1 MSALTHDTSIGSPR
15 SRASTGLVLAIVSAA
30 SFGLSGAIG
39 RGLMEAGWSPAAAVA
54 ARVAIASLALAPWSV
69 AQLRGRWRLMA
80 RGWRTLLVYGLVCV
94 AGCQL
99 AYFNAVLHLDVGV
112 ALLVEYTA
120 PVAIVVW
127 LWLRHG
133 QRPHRLTVIG
143 AAVAAVGLVL
153 VLDVVG
159 GVSLSAV
166 GLLWALGAMVG
177 AATYFVMSSD
187 ESHGIPAAALAAGG
201 LAVGAATL
209 TLAGVLGLV
218 PFTATTADLTYR
230 GTTVVWWV
238 PVLAL
243 GVVTA
248 AVPYITGIEASRRLG
263 SRLASFIALS
273 EVLAG
278 LIWAWLLLDQLPRS
292 IQLVGGVL
300 VVVGVIV
307 VKAGEP
313 AVDAAPEPVPD
324 ATVEDSAHGAT

>member
-1 MSALTHDTSIGSPR
+1 
-15 SRASTGLVLAIVSAA
+15 
-30 SFGLSGAIG
+30 
-39 RGLMEAGWSPAAAVA
+39 MEAGWSPAAAVA
-54 ARVAIASLALAPWSV
+54 ARVAIASLALAPWAV
-69 AQLRGRWRLMA
+69 AQLRGRWHLMA
-80 RGWRTLLVYGLVCV
+80 LGWRTLLVYGLVPV

-127 LWLRHG
+127 LWLRHA
-133 QRPHRLTVIG
+133 QRPHRLTVMG

-187 ESHGIPAAALAAGG
+187 ESHGMPAAALATGG
-201 LAVGAATL
+201 LAVGAAAL
-209 TLAGVLGLV
+209 TSAGLVGLV

-230 GTTVVWWV
+230 GITVVWWL

-278 LIWAWLLLDQLPRS
+278 LLWAWLLLDQLPRG
-292 IQLVGGVL
+292 IQLVGGLL
-300 VVVGVIV
+300 VVVGVVV

-313 AVDAAPEPVPD
+313 GADAVPEPVPD
-324 ATVEDSAHGAT
+324 AAAQEPTHGAT